1 MEEYNGKIG
10 VSKDTMLFVTNDLLG
25 QNIKKSISKE
35 DILKLI
41 PEIYEKAEDEKLIEM
56 LPYKTYKGLEKI
68 IEYTK
73 TNSDIE
79 NFLDKEKNLDLI
91 FLQDAMIIIRRAKH
105 LEYNYS
111 LNPGVIEK
119 LKRLFSRENK
129 IIAKRYGE
137 IENLTL
143 GMLYSYG
150 IVDFDF
156 LRKQLGK
163 YINEKISET
172 ELRDIYFTRL
182 NLNQLVK
189 DYNIR
194 WTNTNEVQYFVT
206 YLDEDYEQI
215 DVGKIAE
222 GQKSRGMKYKQFSKQ
237 EILKREEY
245 LWNERTKKL
254 YNFIK
259 TKNKNIYE
267 WQFENLI
274 KENELGIDIL
284 KKVSALCG
292 IFEDETEV
300 RKFVDLFMK
309 WYNNS
314 PQYVLGGYSPIE
326 FRLQ

>member
-1 MEEYNGKIG
+1 MGEYSGKIG

-25 QNIKKSISKE
+25 QNVKKSMNKE
-35 DILKLI
+35 DILKLM
-41 PEIYEKAEDEKLIEM
+41 PEIYEKAEDEKIIEM
-56 LPYKTYKGLEKI
+56 LPYKAYKGLEKI

-79 NFLDKEKNLDLI
+79 NFLYKEKNIDLD
-91 FLQDAMIIIRRAKH
+91 FLQDAMIIIRRSKH

-137 IENLTL
+137 IENLTT

-163 YINEKISET
+163 YMNEKISET

-182 NLNQLVK
+182 NLNQSVI
-189 DYNIR
+189 DYNIK

-206 YLDEDYEQI
+206 YLDEDFEQI
-215 DVGKIAE
+215 DVGQLAVE
-222 GQKSRGMKYKQFSKQ
+222 QKSRGMKYKQFSKQ

-245 LWNERTKKL
+245 LWNERTKKM

-267 WQFENLI
+267 WEFEKLI
-274 KENELGIDIL
+274 KENELGIDIF
-284 KKVSALCG
+284 KKLSALCG

-300 RKFVDLFMK
+300 RNFMNLFME

>member
-284 KKVSALCG
+284 KKVSDLCG

-300 RKFVDLFMK
+300 RKFVELFME